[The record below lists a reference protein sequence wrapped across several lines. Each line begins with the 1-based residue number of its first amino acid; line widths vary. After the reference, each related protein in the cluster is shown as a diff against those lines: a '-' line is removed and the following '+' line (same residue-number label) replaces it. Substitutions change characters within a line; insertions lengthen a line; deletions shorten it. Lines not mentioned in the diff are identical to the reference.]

1 MSGIIAPKVTT
12 AGLLMYLDA
21 ANTKSYIGSGTT
33 WTDISGKDRGGILEN
48 SPIFSSSNL
57 GTFVFDGVDD
67 RVKLQNTNTWFP
79 ISTSAI
85 TIDTWIKSPGLA
97 SGNTYNGIIS
107 LTYGLTLSTISNG
120 NVFFRV
126 YDSVLLTIVNLE
138 STGIN
143 CNDNKWHNV
152 VGTNDGT
159 TSKIYID
166 GVFNTS
172 TPVTFNGN
180 TNPAWYSNPNICIV
194 GWEVN
199 NANRNFNGNISIV
212 KVYNKALSDK
222 EVLQNYNTLKS
233 RYI

>member
-1 MSGIIAPKVTT
+1 MAGIIAPKVTT

>member
-1 MSGIIAPKVTT
+1 MAGRIAPKVKTD
-12 AGLLMYLDA
+12 GLLMYLDA
-21 ANTKSYIGSGTT
+21 TNTKSYIGSGVT
-33 WTDISGKDRGGILEN
+33 WTDISGNNRGGILEN
-48 SPIFSSSNL
+48 SPTFSSSNL
-57 GTFVFDGVDD
+57 GSIVFDGVDD

-120 NVFFRV
+120 VVILRV
-126 YDSVLLTIVNLE
+126 YDSNLLSIVNLT

-143 CNDNKWHNV
+143 CNDNKWHNI

-172 TPVTFNGN
+172 TPVTFNGS
-180 TNPAWYSNPNICIV
+180 TNPVWHSNTSIYMI
-194 GWEVN
+194 GEEVN
-199 NANRNFNGNISIV
+199 NVNRNFNGNISIV
-212 KVYNKALSDK
+212 KSYNRALLDT
-222 EVLQNYNTLKS
+222 EVLQNYNAVKS